1 MRFSF
6 LHAADLHL
14 NSPLLGLALKD
25 QYIAERFSKCTRDA
39 FSALID
45 HAIERKAAFVVIA
58 GDIYDGEWR
67 DTSIGLFFNREVA
80 RLERENIP
88 LYILKGNHDAESVVT
103 KSIKPTPN
111 TNIFSTSKPQ
121 TFSIDALKVA
131 LHGRGFPDRAVTEN
145 FALTYPPPRAG
156 WFNIGVLHTSC
167 DGRPQ
172 HATYAPC
179 TVPELIS
186 RGYDYW
192 ALGHVHDYEELCH
205 NPWIVFPG
213 NLQGRN
219 ARECGPKGAVWVT
232 VGDGHVESVERLI
245 LDRARWLT
253 VEVDLTGVSHDSALL
268 ERIHTAIRPAAAGS
282 ADRLVALRLRVTGA
296 TSLDSNLRARL
307 RGYTDDVQAEAHRIH
322 EDIWLEKLVVETSP
336 LTTPALGF
344 QSESLDLA
352 ALLSSLCSDPDF
364 SSQAQELIAQV
375 TGKLPGGISLAEL
388 RDDLIREASA
398 VVLARTQ
405 PSPGSAAE
413 CV

>member
-25 QYIAERFSKCTRDA
+25 QSIAERFSKCTRDA
-39 FSALID
+39 FSGLIN

-58 GDIYDGEWR
+58 GDIYDSEWR

-103 KSIKPTPN
+103 KSIKPTSN
-111 TNIFSTSKPQ
+111 TKIFSTSKPQ
-121 TFSIDALKVA
+121 TFGIDALKVA

-145 FALTYPPPRAG
+145 FALTYPPPRSG

-192 ALGHVHDYEELCH
+192 ALGHVHDYEELYR

-232 VGDGHVESVERLI
+232 VNEGRVESVERLI
-245 LDRARWLT
+245 LDRARWLS
-253 VEVDLTGVSHDSALL
+253 VDVDVTGVSHDASLL
-268 ERIHTAIRPAAAGS
+268 ERIHTALRQAAAGTG
-282 ADRLVALRLRVTGA
+282 DLLVAVRVCLTGA
-296 TSLDSNLRARL
+296 TVLDSKLRARL
-307 RGYTDDVQAEAHRIH
+307 RSYTDDVQAEAHRIN
-322 EDIWLEKLVVETSP
+322 EDIWLEKLVVQTSAP
-336 LTTPALGF
+336 NSSDLGV
-344 QSESLDLA
+344 QVNSLDLST
-352 ALLSSLCSDPDF
+352 LLSSLRSDPDF
-364 SSQAQELIAQV
+364 RSQAQELIAQV
-375 TGKLPGGISLAEL
+375 TGKLPGISLAEL
-388 RDDLIREASA
+388 PDDLIREASA

-405 PSPGSAAE
+405 PSSGSAAE